1 MRRRRRSLSGTSTT
15 LAEINVTPLL
25 DLCFVLLVIFM
36 ITTPLLES
44 STDLIVPTS
53 KAGRTAVD
61 PSKISTLAIDRN
73 EKLTLNGEAVA
84 PEALAGRLA
93 ELRRAKPDLAV
104 VIRPHKDLAVQKLMT
119 LLDALKAAGIT
130 KVGVLASNEAPAAGG

>member
-1 MRRRRRSLSGTSTT
+1 MRRYSQRFSSRGHGT

-44 STDLIVPTS
+44 STDLIVPS
-53 KAGRTAVD
+53 SRAGRNAVD
-61 PSKISTLAIDRN
+61 PDKVQTLAIDRL
-73 EKLTLNGEAVA
+73 EKITLNGEVVA
-84 PEALAGRLA
+84 PDALAARLT
-93 ELRRAKPDLAV
+93 ELRRNKPDAAV
-104 VIRPHKDLAVQKLMT
+104 VIRPHRELSVQKLMT

-130 KVGVLASNEAPAAGG
+130 KVGVLAQNESAATP

>member
-1 MRRRRRSLSGTSTT
+1 MRRRRHSLTSGHST
-15 LAEINVTPLL
+15 LSEINVTPLL

-53 KAGRTAVD
+53 KASRNAVD
-61 PSKISTLAIDRN
+61 PAKISTLAIDRN
-73 EKLTLNGEAVA
+73 ERLTLNGEAVTA
-84 PEALAGRLA
+84 EALPARLI
-93 ELRRAKPDLAV
+93 ELVRSKPDAAV
-104 VIRPHKDLAVQKLMT
+104 VIRPHKDLPVQRLMT

-130 KVGVLASNEAPAAGG
+130 KVGVLAAAEA

>member
-1 MRRRRRSLSGTSTT
+1 MRRRRHSLTSGHST
-15 LAEINVTPLL
+15 LSEINVTPLL

-53 KAGRTAVD
+53 KASRNAVD
-61 PSKISTLAIDRN
+61 PAKISTLAIDRN
-73 EKLTLNGEAVA
+73 ERLTLNGEAVTA
-84 PEALAGRLA
+84 ETLPARLI
-93 ELRRAKPDLAV
+93 ELVRTKPDAAV
-104 VIRPHKDLAVQKLMT
+104 VIRPHKDLPVQRLMT

-130 KVGVLASNEAPAAGG
+130 KVGVLAATEA

>member
-1 MRRRRRSLSGTSTT
+1 MKRRRHSLTSGHST

-44 STDLIVPTS
+44 STELIVPTS
-53 KAGRTAVD
+53 KASRTAVD
-61 PSKISTLAIDRN
+61 PSKIATLAIDRN
-73 EKLTLNGEAVA
+73 EKLTLNGETVT
-84 PEALAGRLA
+84 A
-93 ELRRAKPDLAV
+93 EGLPAKLSQLVRAKPDTAV
-104 VIRPHKDLAVQKLMT
+104 VIRPHKDLPVQRLMT

-130 KVGVLASNEAPAAGG
+130 KVGVLAAAEG

>member
-1 MRRRRRSLSGTSTT
+1 MRRYSQRFSSRGQSS

-44 STDLIVPTS
+44 STDLIVPSS
-53 KAGRTAVD
+53 KAGRNAVD
-61 PSKISTLAIDRN
+61 PDKVQTLAIDRL
-73 EKLTLNGEAVA
+73 EKITLNGEAVS
-84 PEALAGRLA
+84 PDALTARLV
-93 ELRRAKPDLAV
+93 ELRRNKPDAAV
-104 VIRPHKDLAVQKLMT
+104 VIRPHRELTVQKLMT

-130 KVGVLASNEAPAAGG
+130 KVGVLAQNESAATP